1 MKRIDAIRRHWNEY
15 RLTDEGGTAAD
26 VRWLLARV
34 DELVKALEPCLRYAQ
49 HCGGGREPHPQALLI
64 DEAEAALAKLNE

>member
-34 DELVKALEPCLRYAQ
+34 DELAETMEECLKKSRLGIASLSPYS
-49 HCGGGREPHPQALLI
+49 EM
-64 DEAEAALAKLNE
+64 DFKTALAKLNEEEA